1 MTHLIKKSIIITTF
15 LLQTSFVLTQDQPE
29 VIHIHEVVRAIKDE
43 TECNP
48 LQWDKKIENSC
59 SCCLLFNQSKSDGKK
74 TADEIIAHCTKT
86 TRQCTPSAI
95 DSLKKQHGIS
105 NASSQELLDTL
116 SSEGIVI
123 KKMNVDASFF
133 NENGILTE
141 TSLPKFLAQA
151 FDEKKLTNRD
161 FSKEACLKAKNLG
174 TQGGYNTLQLFL
186 VTSTCQPKEAS
197 MYIVKEARHGLD
209 EAIKLATVAKFP
221 KMKDIVAPNVI
232 PGLPTIS
239 LPIGYFS
246 YPKNNAT
253 HYIAAMPAAKGK
265 DLATLINKF
274 RENQSPQ
281 NRELLN
287 RAFLILGKETAN
299 FHKRFMQAE
308 KGKKLSKTTV
318 HGDFHVFN
326 LFFDEIGGH
335 FTFIDNET
343 IANSLK
349 NHVSPSVDLV
359 KLFFMP
365 FSTNQD
371 YQQFRDLI
379 QDIDLQTWYDIALK
393 NFVIGYKNAFQPNEQ
408 KQVLQELQKIFNDE
422 FTIAWVD
429 FYDEQLKEMREKYI
443 NPIFNELLKK

>member
-1 MTHLIKKSIIITTF
+1 MAHFIQRSVVLAF
-15 LLQTSFVLTQDQPE
+15 LLQTSLAVTQEQPE
-29 VIHIHEVVRAIKDE
+29 VIHIHQVVRAINNE
-43 TECNP
+43 AGCNP
-48 LQWDKKIENSC
+48 LEWDKKFDDAC
-59 SCCLLFNQSKSDGKK
+59 SCCLLYNQSKSNGKK
-74 TADEIIAHCTKT
+74 TADEIVAHCTKGT
-86 TRQCTPSAI
+86 KQCTESSIIA
-95 DSLKKQHGIS
+95 LKKQRGMS
-105 NASSQELLDTL
+105 NASSQELLNSL
-116 SSEGIVI
+116 SSDGIVI

-133 NENGILTE
+133 NESGILTE

-151 FDEKKLTNRD
+151 FSEKKLTNMD

-186 VTSTCQPKEAS
+186 VTSTCQPTAAS

-209 EAIKLATVAKFP
+209 EAIKLATVAEFP
-221 KMKDIVAPNVI
+221 KMKDIVAPKIV

-239 LPIGYFS
+239 LPVGYFS
-246 YPKNNAT
+246 YPKNNAI

-274 RENQSPQ
+274 REDQSEK
-281 NRELLN
+281 NKELLN

-308 KGKKLSKTTV
+308 KGKKLGKTTV

-349 NHVSPSVDLV
+349 DRVSPSVDLV

-379 QDIDLQTWYDIALK
+379 QGVDLQTWYSIALK
-393 NFVIGYKNAFQPNEQ
+393 NFVTGYKDAYPANEQ
-408 KQVLQELQKIFNDE
+408 KQVLQELQKIFNDP
-422 FTIAWVD
+422 FQIAWVD
-429 FYDEQLKEMREKYI
+429 FYDEQLKEMRAKYI
-443 NPIFNELLKK
+443 NPIFTELLKK